1 MRRQYSSLS
10 SLNPNLAKYFLSLGM
25 YFTSSIGV
33 RINVSMHSYL
43 DHPACSIFAHR
54 GGSIESYENT
64 IESFNYAVDLG
75 WEYIETDV
83 QLSSD
88 GVPYIF
94 HDDDLHRF
102 IGKKLRFNDLNSN
115 ELNKIKLFDRFLIPT
130 LKECMEA
137 FPNTKFN
144 IDLKTNEVMGPA
156 MKYLHSINAHSRVC
170 IASFSDQRLDF
181 VKKNYP
187 KFCRSMGPSEIL
199 SLKLNSLG
207 LKKFLPEADCVQI
220 PIYKYGIKLA
230 TKKLIETAHRLNL
243 KVHVWTI
250 NDAATMD
257 RLIDLGVDGIITDK
271 PNLLKER
278 IAAKK

>member
-10 SLNPNLAKYFLSLGM
+10 SLNLNLAKYFLTSGM
-25 YFTSSIGV
+25 YFTSSISV
-33 RINVSMHSYL
+33 RINVNMHSYL
-43 DHPACSIFAHR
+43 DNPACSIFAHR

-75 WEYIETDV
+75 CEYIETDV

-115 ELNKIKLFDRFLIPT
+115 ELNEIKLFDRFSIPT
-130 LKECMEA
+130 LKECMET

-144 IDLKTNEVMGPA
+144 IDLKTNEVMKPA
-156 MKYLHSINAHSRVC
+156 MKYLDSINAHSRVC

-187 KFCRSMGPSEIL
+187 NFCRSMGPSEIL
-199 SLKLNSLG
+199 SLKLHSLG

-250 NDAATMD
+250 NDCCNN
-257 RLIDLGVDGIITDK
+257 G
-271 PNLLKER
+271 
-278 IAAKK
+278 

>member
-10 SLNPNLAKYFLSLGM
+10 SLNLNLAKYFLSLGI
-25 YFTSSIGV
+25 YFTSSISV
-33 RINVSMHSYL
+33 RINVDMHSYL

-75 WEYIETDV
+75 CEYIETDV

-94 HDDDLHRF
+94 HDDDLNRF

-115 ELNKIKLFDRFLIPT
+115 ELNQIKLFDRFSIPT

-144 IDLKTNEVMGPA
+144 IDLKTNEVMEPA

-199 SLKLNSLG
+199 SLKLHSLG

-250 NDAATMD
+250 NDAAKMD
-257 RLIDLGVDGIITDK
+257 KLIDLGVDGIITDK

-278 IAAKK
+278 IATKK

>member
-1 MRRQYSSLS
+1 
-10 SLNPNLAKYFLSLGM
+10 
-25 YFTSSIGV
+25 
-33 RINVSMHSYL
+33 
-43 DHPACSIFAHR
+43 
-54 GGSIESYENT
+54 
-64 IESFNYAVDLG
+64 
-75 WEYIETDV
+75 
-83 QLSSD
+83 
-88 GVPYIF
+88 
-94 HDDDLHRF
+94 
-102 IGKKLRFNDLNSN
+102 
-115 ELNKIKLFDRFLIPT
+115 
-130 LKECMEA
+130 MEA
-137 FPNTKFN
+137 FPSTKFN
-144 IDLKTNEVMGPA
+144 IDLKTNEVMEPA

-181 VKKNYP
+181 VKNNYP

-199 SLKLNSLG
+199 SLKLHSLG

-230 TKKLIETAHRLNL
+230 TKKLIEAAHKLNL

>member
-1 MRRQYSSLS
+1 
-10 SLNPNLAKYFLSLGM
+10 M
-25 YFTSSIGV
+25 YFTSSISV
-33 RINVSMHSYL
+33 RINVNMHSYL
-43 DHPACSIFAHR
+43 DNPACSIFAHR

-75 WEYIETDV
+75 CEYIETDV

-115 ELNKIKLFDRFLIPT
+115 ELNQIKLFDRFSIPT

-144 IDLKTNEVMGPA
+144 IDLKTNEVMKPA

-199 SLKLNSLG
+199 SLKLHSLG
-207 LKKFLPEADCVQI
+207 LK
-220 PIYKYGIKLA
+220 
-230 TKKLIETAHRLNL
+230 
-243 KVHVWTI
+243 
-250 NDAATMD
+250 
-257 RLIDLGVDGIITDK
+257 
-271 PNLLKER
+271 
-278 IAAKK
+278 